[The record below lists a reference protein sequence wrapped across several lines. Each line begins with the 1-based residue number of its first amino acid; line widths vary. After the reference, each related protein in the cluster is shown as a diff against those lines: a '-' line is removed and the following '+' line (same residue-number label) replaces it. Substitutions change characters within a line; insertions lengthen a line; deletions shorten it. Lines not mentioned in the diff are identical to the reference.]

1 MEKDSNPFP
10 EFKIFD
16 PRERVRRVG
25 QFLFGSVVRA
35 YMSEHYK
42 NPDYEDEWQEIVT
55 SDLEQ
60 ANRWTS
66 MGEYIDSD
74 GEF

>member
-35 YMSEHYK
+35 YMSEHY
-42 NPDYEDEWQEIVT
+42 NSEDEAEWQEIVT

-60 ANRWTS
+60 ANRWTD
-66 MGEYIDSD
+66 MGEYINSD